1 MNRINTKNV
10 EQYMTVKSEFSTLTF
25 NYSSKSPHVYLPWM
39 TSTFLNTGSSYL
51 PPSTLYSVLGEVALT
66 QGSIEIW

>member
-1 MNRINTKNV
+1 
-10 EQYMTVKSEFSTLTF
+10 
-25 NYSSKSPHVYLPWM
+25 M

-51 PPSTLYSVLGEVALT
+51 PSSILYSVLGEVTLT